1 MSAWLGLAYERGL
14 GVSSNETEAAR
25 WYQLAAK
32 QGDPIGQYFLALS
45 LAQGHGIPKDP
56 SKAIEL
62 PQHSAEQGYLPAQLD
77 LALGLET
84 A

>member
-1 MSAWLGLAYERGL
+1 
-14 GVSSNETEAAR
+14 
-25 WYQLAAK
+25 
-32 QGDPIGQYFLALS
+32 LALS